1 MGVEVLGCRV
11 RLNRIQEGVLPYSFE
26 CTVEGGVE
34 APGDMRAAVVD
45 ASRILSG
52 MLSAELDVDGPRHW
66 EFSGDRFNLY
76 SFSVRAGGERVGVIR
91 AVEAGGVILNV
102 TGAFLPG
109 SSYRVPGLA
118 DVRERGELEEGYTI
132 GTTFLRRPGRAG
144 GRLPPGQRAT
154 DSFTIYAVEG
164 FPEVPA
170 DWRLRIEGEVS
181 RPLSLSL
188 SDLED
193 MVDYDGESE
202 FHCVTG
208 WSVTGRRWRGVRLST
223 VLEKAGAPR
232 DGWIA
237 AVSLGGYTAVLPME
251 EALRADAIIAIGLDG
266 GPLPPENGWP
276 ARLFLPR
283 LYGWKHGKWLSRIVV
298 LRDYQDGYWEA
309 LSYHER
315 GLVFLEERFKI
326 RNPSV
331 AEEGRLPQ
339 AKPRPL
345 PPPSW

>member
-1 MGVEVLGCRV
+1 MAVEVLGCKV
-11 RLNRIQEGVLPYSFE
+11 RLNHIQEKVLPYSFE
-26 CTVEGGVE
+26 CTVEGEVK
-34 APGDMRAAVVD
+34 APADMRSAVVE

-52 MLSAELDVDGPRHW
+52 MLSAELDVEGPRHW
-66 EFSGDRFNLY
+66 EFSGERFNLY
-76 SFSVRAGGERVGVIR
+76 SFSISTGTTRVGVIR

-109 SSYRVPGLA
+109 SNDLVPGLV
-118 DVRERGELEEGYTI
+118 DVRERGSLEEGYTI
-132 GTTFLRRPGRAG
+132 GVTFLRRPSSAGR
-144 GRLPPGQRAT
+144 RLPPGQRAT

-170 DWRLRIEGEVS
+170 KWRLSVEGEVS
-181 RPLSLSL
+181 KPLRLSL
-188 SDLED
+188 SDLEN
-193 MVDYDGESE
+193 MTDYDSEAE

-208 WSVTGRRWRGVRLST
+208 WSITGRKWKGVRLST
-223 VLEKAGAPR
+223 ILEKAGAPR

-237 AVSLGGYTAVLPME
+237 AISLGGYTTVLPME
-251 EALRADAIIAIGLDG
+251 EAFRADAVAAIGLDG

-283 LYGWKHGKWLSRIVV
+283 LYGWKHGKWLSRLVV

-315 GLVFLEERFKI
+315 GLVSLEERFKI
-326 RNPSV
+326 RNPGV
-331 AEEGRLPQ
+331 VEDGRLPQ
-339 AKPRPL
+339 VKPRPL
-345 PPPSW
+345 PPPGW